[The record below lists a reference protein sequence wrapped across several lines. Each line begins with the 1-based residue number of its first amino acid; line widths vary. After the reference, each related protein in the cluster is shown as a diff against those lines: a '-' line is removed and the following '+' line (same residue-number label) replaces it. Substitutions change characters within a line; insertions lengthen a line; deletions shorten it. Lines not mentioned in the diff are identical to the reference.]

1 MEGWEGEKGEGMEEQ
16 DKAAKDKAW
25 KRSQAMALGGRGFR
39 FTVAPAEYGP
49 QNVPFFSFQ
58 PVNHCPFKHHVV
70 PCPLLPVLQTSQ
82 APSSIF

>member
-25 KRSQAMALGGRGFR
+25 NRSQAMAIGGGGFR
-39 FTVAPAEYGP
+39 FTAAPAEDGP
-49 QNVPFFSFQ
+49 QNVPFFSSH

-70 PCPLLPVLQTSQ
+70 PP
-82 APSSIF
+82 